1 MLEGQHLEAG
11 LHVGAPRRDVLA
23 DVFGSGF
30 GFVLV
35 NPGARFKG
43 ESVTEAG
50 FDGDVFGDVKVTVD
64 FG

>member
-1 MLEGQHLEAG
+1 MFEGQHLEAG
-11 LHVGAPRRDVLA
+11 LHIGAPACDVLA
-23 DVFGSGF
+23 DIFGSGF

-35 NPGARFKG
+35 NPGAGFEG
-43 ESVTEAG
+43 EGVTEAG